1 MRRHPKKAMGGEMT
15 HRNPDGAVRLVLQGM
30 ACAAVLSIAGCG
42 GGGGGGGAA
51 SSSGATP
58 STEPPPSAASSAAQC
73 VAPRTGLNPST
84 GLAYADRAGTVADEK
99 NWVRSWIDQTYL
111 WYDEVPTN
119 LQAASY
125 ATPVAYFDVLKTPV
139 LTASGRAKDR
149 FHFSYPTATY
159 GDVQQGT
166 EVGYGVEFAF
176 LQRTAPRT
184 IRVAYTEPDSPA
196 SRAGIVRGD
205 TLLAI
210 DGIDASK
217 ASSQADVD
225 QLNSALAPATSGQSH
240 AFKLRAKDGTERTVT
255 LVSAGIERS
264 PVQNVRTIDTPGGRV
279 GYLQFNDHVAKSEA
293 QLVAAMGQLSAA
305 GVTNLVLDM
314 RYNGG
319 GLLGIASEVASMIAT
334 PQASQGAVFEKLQFN
349 RKNPFNVSATGSS
362 VIFPTTTRGYSVT
375 AGQPL
380 PRLGLSRVSV
390 LAGPDTCSA
399 SESVVNG
406 LRGIGVTVDLIGAAT
421 CGKPYGFY
429 PQDNCGTTYFAIQFQ
444 GVNAKGFGD
453 YGDGMAPNCTVA
465 DDFEHALGDPAEGR
479 FAAALSYR
487 ASGVCPV
494 PAQASAARRS
504 AVAAPLPEASGTP
517 YLDRNM
523 LRSNRII
530 ESADLQ

>member
-1 MRRHPKKAMGGEMT
+1 MD
-15 HRNPDGAVRLVLQGM
+15 HRNSEGGAHVALQGM
-30 ACAAVLSIAGCG
+30 ALAVVLSIAGCG
-42 GGGGGGGAA
+42 GGGGGGGDAA
-51 SSSGATP
+51 APTSGAVAPTAQG
-58 STEPPPSAASSAAQC
+58 SASLAGLCA
-73 VAPRTGLNPST
+73 APRTGIDPGT
-84 GLAYADRAGTVADEK
+84 GRAFADRAGTVADEK

-111 WYDEVPTN
+111 WYDEVPAN
-119 LQAASY
+119 LLATSY
-125 ATPVAYFDVLKTPV
+125 TTPVAYFNVLKTPV

-184 IRVAYTEPDSPA
+184 IRVAYTEPNSPA
-196 SRAGIVRGD
+196 SQAGIVRGD

-210 DGIDASK
+210 DGVDAST
-217 ASSQADVD
+217 ASSQAEVD
-225 QLNSALAPATSGQSH
+225 RLNSALAPATNGQSH
-240 AFKLRAKDGTERTVT
+240 AFKLRAKDGSERTVT

-264 PVQNVRTIDTPGGRV
+264 PVQNVRTLDTPGGRV

-293 QLVAAMGQLSAA
+293 QLVTAMGQLSAA
-305 GVTNLVLDM
+305 GVTDLVLDM

-349 RKNPFNVSATGSS
+349 RKNPFGLSPAGSS
-362 VIFPTTTRGYSVT
+362 VLFPSTTRGYSVT

-453 YGDGMAPNCTVA
+453 YGDGMAPTCTVS

-487 ASGVCPV
+487 ASGACPV

-504 AVAAPLPEASGTP
+504 AVAAPLPETTGTP
-517 YLDRNM
+517 YLDRNV
-523 LRSNRII
+523 LRSNRIV
-530 ESADLQ
+530 ESMDQP